1 LGGNSAPT
9 RKTERIK
16 MKWPSRNRTTSTGFM
31 KRGGRLTPRIK
42 KVKNGRLFK
51 VENTARKFGAK
62 AFYAFTILEDSDG
75 KNETPYL
82 FTTHQLEEAK
92 IRAEKN
98 PEDLLKKDRLTDWFD

>member
-1 LGGNSAPT
+1 MRWLS
-9 RKTERIK
+9 R
-16 MKWPSRNRTTSTGFM
+16 SRNTKTGYS
-31 KRGGRLTPRIK
+31 KHAGHLAPKIR

-62 AFYAFTILEDSDG
+62 ESYVFTILENSAG

-82 FTTHQLEEAK
+82 FTSHQLEEAK